1 MKVVATNKRA
11 KYDYDISER
20 IVAGIV
26 LSGQEVKSIK
36 LGNVS
41 LKGSYVSLQNNEA
54 YLKNTHVN
62 QYKMAT
68 DLENYNPIQDR
79 KLLLHKKE
87 LVGLMNAIKS
97 EGKIVIPARIG
108 IQKGL
113 IKVEIAIGK
122 SKKRYD
128 KRETIKKRDMLR
140 DVEKEL
146 KKNK

>member
-11 KYDYDISER
+11 KYDYEISER

-54 YLKNTHVN
+54 YLKNAHVN

-68 DLENYNPIQDR
+68 NLEGYNPTQDR

-87 LVGLMNAIKS
+87 LVGLVNAIKS
-97 EGKIVIPARIG
+97 EGKIVVPARIG
-108 IQKGL
+108 IHKGL

-140 DVEKEL
+140 DVGLEV

>member
-11 KYDYDISER
+11 KYDYEISER

-54 YLKNTHVN
+54 YLKNAHVN

-68 DLENYNPIQDR
+68 NLEDYNPTQDR

-87 LVGLMNAIKS
+87 LVGLVNAIKS
-97 EGKIVIPARIG
+97 EGKIVVPARIG
-108 IQKGL
+108 IQRGL
-113 IKVEIAIGK
+113 VKIEIAIGK
-122 SKKRYD
+122 SKKRFD

-140 DVEKEL
+140 DVGLEV

>member
-1 MKVVATNKRA
+1 MKIVATNKRA
-11 KYDYDISER
+11 RYDYEITDR

-41 LKGSYVSLQNNEA
+41 LKGSYIGLISHEA
-54 YLKNTHVN
+54 YLKNAHVN
-62 QYKMAT
+62 RYKLAAKT
-68 DLENYNPIQDR
+68 EDYIPTQDR

-87 LVGLMNAIKS
+87 ISILLNAIRS
-97 EGKIVIPARIG
+97 EGKVAVPLCIG

-113 IKVEIAIGK
+113 VKVEIAVGK

-128 KRETIKKRDMLR
+128 KRQTIKKRDMLR
-140 DVEKEL
+140 DVSLEV
-146 KKNK
+146 KNKK